1 MASREPPDC
10 LACSAISS
18 SSDSGPGLM
27 VVSSDGGRL
36 VPESRRL
43 RCRRPKLSSNP
54 RLEIAP
60 PEAPFIPVP
69 DRRQDARQRD
79 TPQARISQE
88 ALHDLLTGN
97 QIVFFRHSHLAIGAP
112 RRPRCDAGTFTTG
125 CSATPGSRTN
135 ARSHCQVEQGRT
147 ERVDRKAETV
157 SVSLD

>member
-43 RCRRPKLSSNP
+43 RCRRPKLSGNP

-79 TPQARISQE
+79 TPQAGISQE
-88 ALHDLLTGN
+88 ALHDLLAGN
-97 QIVFFRHSHLAIGAP
+97 QIVFFEHSHEHRPWNFVEIAATGAVMKRVPQQPGLA
-112 RRPRCDAGTFTTG
+112 
-125 CSATPGSRTN
+125 
-135 ARSHCQVEQGRT
+135 ARSNCLSRSLVSGRT
-147 ERVDRKAETV
+147 SSYGIATV
-157 SVSLD
+157 ARIFG